1 MMCRFEACRALG
13 NIAFQNP
20 GVLGQTLHPG
30 VMDASGA
37 ADALQTDNCLTIVTT
52 SGMLEGLMLTLKQG
66 SVNSKHE
73 AARVINNCA
82 AYSPQAAET
91 IAKYSGIIHELK
103 ALSGSSGRAQ
113 RTRAKAIG
121 ALNCLSTYTA
131 TRPYLI
137 SARIVEDALAPTLQQ
152 KKKIFG
158 DQDEYKAMR
167 ADAVMAMANLVGK
180 EENSMVINEPDGLK
194 IVVKCLRHG
203 LDGKVWAGITWT
215 AYSSL
220 LPLSNLTIS
229 DANKDILSELGLV
242 ELLMRCLT
250 ERVSKIEEA
259 LAIDCLDN
267 MVFSAESRKKMVQF
281 TRVSVPDILSR
292 IIENEGAY
300 PDGVA
305 RKARRILW
313 LLSTNPATLLSLA
326 QKKGK
331 QIPHGAH
338 IFLNYCP
345 ADQQLAKKINLIKDS
360 LEGCGYPLW
369 MKPTCAEGEMA
380 EAIISAAVVILCV
393 TRAFKEAGQCRISG
407 EIAFETGKQILLLV
421 SVA

>member
-1 MMCRFEACRALG
+1 MK
-13 NIAFQNP
+13 
-20 GVLGQTLHPG
+20 
-30 VMDASGA
+30 ASGA
-37 ADALQTDNCLTIVTT
+37 ADALETDNCLTIATT
-52 SGMLEGLMLTLKQG
+52 PRMLEGLMLTLRQG

-91 IAKYSGIIHELK
+91 IARYAGILHELK
-103 ALSGSSGRAQ
+103 SLSGASGRAQ

-121 ALNCLSTYTA
+121 ALNCLSTYAA

-137 SARIVEDALAPTLQQ
+137 AARIVEDALAPTLQQ
-152 KKKIFG
+152 RKKIFG

-267 MVFSAESRKKMVQF
+267 MVFSAESRRKMIHF
-281 TRVSVPDILSR
+281 TRVSVPEVLNR
-292 IIENEGAY
+292 VIENDSAY

-305 RKARRILW
+305 RKARRILY
-313 LLSTNPATLLSLA
+313 LLTTNPASLLALA

-331 QIPHGAH
+331 QGAH

-345 ADQQLAKKINLIKDS
+345 ADKLLANKINLIKDS

-369 MKPTCAEGEMA
+369 MKPSCAEAEMA
-380 EAIISAAVVILCV
+380 DAIVSSAVVILCV

-407 EIAFETGKQILLLV
+407 EIAFETGKQIILLV
-421 SVA
+421 S